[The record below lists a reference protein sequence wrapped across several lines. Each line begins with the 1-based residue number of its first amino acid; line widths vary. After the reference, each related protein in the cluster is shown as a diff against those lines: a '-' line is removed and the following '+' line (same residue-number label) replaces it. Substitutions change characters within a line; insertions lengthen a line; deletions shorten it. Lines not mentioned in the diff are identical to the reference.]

1 MSRIKID
8 LQKDLDKLK
17 DLKVGDA
24 LLLSGV
30 LYTARDQAHKKIQ
43 EDLESGKEIA
53 FDIDNSTIYYVGP
66 TPTKDGNVIGA
77 AGPTTS
83 YRMDKFTPFMLSNG
97 MKIMIGKGKRDD
109 GVIEAL
115 KEYGGV
121 YLTAVGGTAAKLA
134 QSIKS
139 CEVIMYEE
147 LMSEAVRRL
156 KVVDFPAIVT
166 IDNQGNDFFRQ

>member
-24 LLLSGV
+24 VLLSGIMF
-30 LYTARDQAHKKIQ
+30 TARDQAHKKIQ
-43 EDLESGKEIA
+43 EDIESGKKIK
-53 FDIDNSTIYYVGP
+53 FDINNSTIYYVGP
-66 TPTKDGNVIGA
+66 SPTKDGNVIGA

-109 GVIEAL
+109 GVIKAI
-115 KEYGGV
+115 KEFGGV
-121 YLTAVGGTAAKLA
+121 YLSAIGGTAAKLA
-134 QSIKS
+134 QSIKN

-147 LMSEAVRRL
+147 LMSEAVRKL
-156 KVVDFPAIVT
+156 EVIDFPAIVT
-166 IDNQGNDFFRQ
+166 IDNYGNDFFRE